1 MKPYLK
7 SQQDLGGPLMD
18 ILGALLGG
26 GASAAQP
33 QSYPSQQVP
42 QSQPQQQ
49 GTVLGTLDESGYQ
62 PGSSSSQSSG
72 SQQMPT
78 QQSDGG
84 LGDILGSILGGGSAQ
99 QMPTQQSSGGM
110 GDILGSILGG
120 AMGDGSAQQA
130 PTQQSSGGMGDIL
143 GSILGGAMG
152 GGSTQQMPTQRSQ
165 QRNVPAQSTQ
175 SSAGMGDVLGSILGG
190 MLGGSSTGM
199 GGRSSQSSADPI
211 GSILSSVLSGGMSSG
226 MGATSN
232 NGMGG
237 MLGGLLGAGAGAALL
252 DLTPFGPI
260 VTDLAN
266 KLGIP
271 PAVAKTVVAFALM
284 KLITGAVQG
293 RASAQKAPAMSLGTD
308 VSGLSARLGAGQGVD
323 RRYLARSGMVD
334 ELVNQTGLDQR
345 TATQSLLAA
354 FNALGSQVPDDVQAQ
369 FQQQFAQ

>member
-72 SQQMPT
+72 SQQMRP

-99 QMPTQQSSGGM
+99 QM
-110 GDILGSILGG
+110 
-120 AMGDGSAQQA
+120 

>member
-120 AMGDGSAQQA
+120 A
-130 PTQQSSGGMGDIL
+130 
-143 GSILGGAMG
+143 
-152 GGSTQQMPTQRSQ
+152 
-165 QRNVPAQSTQ
+165 
-175 SSAGMGDVLGSILGG
+175 
-190 MLGGSSTGM
+190 
-199 GGRSSQSSADPI
+199 
-211 GSILSSVLSGGMSSG
+211 
-226 MGATSN
+226 
-232 NGMGG
+232 
-237 MLGGLLGAGAGAALL
+237 
-252 DLTPFGPI
+252 
-260 VTDLAN
+260 
-266 KLGIP
+266 
-271 PAVAKTVVAFALM
+271 
-284 KLITGAVQG
+284 
-293 RASAQKAPAMSLGTD
+293 
-308 VSGLSARLGAGQGVD
+308 
-323 RRYLARSGMVD
+323 
-334 ELVNQTGLDQR
+334 
-345 TATQSLLAA
+345 
-354 FNALGSQVPDDVQAQ
+354 
-369 FQQQFAQ
+369 